1 MASKIEIVGRAS
13 FNTGN
18 GALVSLDDI
27 SDGDLALAIDL
38 NYEGLVTSM
47 LTQHAWKFARRTAV
61 LDRLEITPEAPW
73 TGVYNAPT
81 GMLSLH
87 YVQITDTGQRV
98 DHEER
103 DLATGR
109 AIAVLTGSVSDNLT
123 AVFTYRTSEAVFPAD
138 FAKALQY
145 RLEAV
150 FLSGLAEQRQEAER
164 REKLAEAI
172 EQKARVRD
180 QRSST
185 ATDPNEWDLAAARR
199 SSTRWLYRRA

>member
-1 MASKIEIVGRAS
+1 MASKIEIVGAAS

-38 NYEGLVTSM
+38 NYENRVKAM

-61 LDRLEITPEAPW
+61 LDRLEVTPEAPW
-73 TGVYNAPT
+73 TGLYNGPT

-87 YVQITDTGQRV
+87 YVQITTTGQRI

-103 DLATGR
+103 DLPTGR
-109 AIAVLTGSVSDNLT
+109 AIAVIGDSPSDSLT
-123 AVFTYRTSEAVFPAD
+123 AVFTYRTSEAVFPPD
-138 FAKALQY
+138 FALVLQTY
-145 RLEAV
+145 MEAI
-150 FLSGLAEQRQEAER
+150 FLSGLAEQRQEAR
-164 REKLAEAI
+164 AREKQAEFM

-199 SSTRWLYRRA
+199 SGSRWLYRRA